1 MSKLFKKAMISL
13 LNDGTKKTVDMMNEF
28 NTFIN
33 DIDFDKR
40 LDELN
45 KVKANLVERGN
56 KLISDFS
63 DFLKQATDSVSDFK
77 VTIPF
82 DGERGERFKFKI
94 EDGNKL
100 VVFITYESDNETK
113 YLQNTFTIPANC
125 VINETM
131 TVPDPEK
138 KTMSIIIPKAVENN
152 DADPNEEDEQSLVD
166 PNATDETKAQVTEP
180 HDEEP
185 TENASEAHDEEP
197 SNDGEIDSVLEKKIE
212 ENVKKVKRMFVRDK
226 NGRFTIKKPK
236 NDEM

>member
-13 LNDGTKKTVDMMNEF
+13 LNDGAKKTVGMMNEF

-40 LDELN
+40 LDDLN
-45 KVKANLVERGN
+45 KVKINLVEKGN
-56 KLISDFS
+56 QLINDLS

-77 VTIPF
+77 VTLPY

-131 TVPDPEK
+131 TVTDPEK

-152 DADPNEEDEQSLVD
+152 DAAPNEEDEQSLD
-166 PNATDETKAQVTEP
+166 ANATDETKSQVTEP

-185 TENASEAHDEEP
+185 TEHASEAHDEEP
-197 SNDGEIDSVLEKKIE
+197 SNNGEIDSILEKKIE

>member
-56 KLISDFS
+56 KLISDFA
-63 DFLKQATDSVSDFK
+63 DFLKQASDSVRDFK
-77 VTIPF
+77 VTLPF

-131 TVPDPEK
+131 TVTDPEK

-152 DADPNEEDEQSLVD
+152 DKSL
-166 PNATDETKAQVTEP
+166 NSHQA
-180 HDEEP
+180 
-185 TENASEAHDEEP
+185 
-197 SNDGEIDSVLEKKIE
+197 
-212 ENVKKVKRMFVRDK
+212 
-226 NGRFTIKKPK
+226 
-236 NDEM
+236 

>member
-45 KVKANLVERGN
+45 KVKTNLVERGN

-77 VTIPF
+77 VTIPY
-82 DGERGERFKFKI
+82 DGERGERFKFKF
-94 EDGNKL
+94 EEGNKL
-100 VVFITYESDNETK
+100 VVFVTYESDNETK

-131 TVPDPEK
+131 TVLDPES
-138 KTMSIIIPKAVENN
+138 KTMSIIIPKSVEKN
-152 DADPNEEDEQSLVD
+152 DTDANEETEHPLGA
-166 PNATDETKAQVTEP
+166 NATDEAKANVAESQK
-180 HDEEP
+180 DEQAEH
-185 TENASEAHDEEP
+185 TQETHDEEP
-197 SNDGEIDSVLEKKIE
+197 SNNGEIDSVLEKKIE
-212 ENVKKVKRMFVRDK
+212 ENVNKVKSMFVRDK
-226 NGRFTIKKPK
+226 NGRFTIKKPNK
-236 NDEM
+236 DGM

>member
-125 VINETM
+125 VINETL
-131 TVPDPEK
+131 TLPDPEK

-152 DADPNEEDEQSLVD
+152 DKSTNEEPEQPSSV
-166 PNATDETKAQVTEP
+166 NTTDEANAHVTEP
-180 HDEEP
+180 
-185 TENASEAHDEEP
+185 HDEEP

>member
-13 LNDGTKKTVDMMNEF
+13 LNDGAKKTVDMMNEF

-40 LDELN
+40 LDDLN
-45 KVKANLVERGN
+45 KVKTNLVERGN
-56 KLISDFS
+56 QLINDFS

-77 VTIPF
+77 VTLPF

-125 VINETM
+125 VINETL
-131 TVPDPEK
+131 TLPDPEK
-138 KTMSIIIPKAVENN
+138 KTMTIIIPKAVENN
-152 DADPNEEDEQSLVD
+152 DADPNEEDEQPLD
-166 PNATDETKAQVTEP
+166 PNATDETKTQVTEP
-180 HDEEP
+180 HDEES
-185 TENASEAHDEEP
+185 TEHTSEALDEEP

>member
-40 LDELN
+40 LDDLN
-45 KVKANLVERGN
+45 KVKTNLVERGN
-56 KLISDFS
+56 QLINDFS

-77 VTIPF
+77 VTLPF

-125 VINETM
+125 VINETL
-131 TVPDPEK
+131 TLPDPEK
-138 KTMSIIIPKAVENN
+138 KTMTIIIPKAVENN
-152 DADPNEEDEQSLVD
+152 DADPNEEDEQSVD

-185 TENASEAHDEEP
+185 TEHASEAHDDEP

>member
-152 DADPNEEDEQSLVD
+152 DKSTNEEPEQPSSVN
-166 PNATDETKAQVTEP
+166 PTDEANAHVTES

-185 TENASEAHDEEP
+185 TEHASETHDEEP

-226 NGRFTIKKPK
+226 NGRFAIKKP
-236 NDEM
+236 NSENA

>member
-13 LNDGTKKTVDMMNEF
+13 LNDGAKKTVGMMNEF

-40 LDELN
+40 LDDLN
-45 KVKANLVERGN
+45 KVKINLVEKGN
-56 KLISDFS
+56 QLINDLS

-77 VTIPF
+77 VTLPY

-113 YLQNTFTIPANC
+113 YLQNTFTIPENC

-131 TVPDPEK
+131 TVTDPEK

-152 DADPNEEDEQSLVD
+152 DAAPNEEDEQSLD
-166 PNATDETKAQVTEP
+166 ANATDETKSQVTEP

-185 TENASEAHDEEP
+185 TEHASEAHDEEP
-197 SNDGEIDSVLEKKIE
+197 SNNGEIDSILEKKIE

>member
-138 KTMSIIIPKAVENN
+138 KTISIIIPKAVENN
-152 DADPNEEDEQSLVD
+152 DKSTNEESEQPSSVN
-166 PNATDETKAQVTEP
+166 PTDEANAHVTEP

-185 TENASEAHDEEP
+185 MEHASETHDEEP

>member
-40 LDELN
+40 LDDLN
-45 KVKANLVERGN
+45 KVKTNLVERGN
-56 KLISDFS
+56 QLINDFS

-152 DADPNEEDEQSLVD
+152 DKSTNEESEQLSSVN
-166 PNATDETKAQVTEP
+166 PTDEANAHVTEP

-185 TENASEAHDEEP
+185 TEHASETHDEEP